1 MNEEFRE
8 LHCLGQ
14 FRMDISDCFHVS
26 MSLTLILLFLKPT
39 VFFLLNVMA
48 QHWLVIKEGQF
59 SLILNLSAQIIVK
72 VV

>member
-1 MNEEFRE
+1 ME
-8 LHCLGQ
+8 
-14 FRMDISDCFHVS
+14 ISDCFHVS

-48 QHWLVIKEGQF
+48 QHWLVIREGQF

>member
-1 MNEEFRE
+1 ME
-8 LHCLGQ
+8 
-14 FRMDISDCFHVS
+14 ISDCFRVS

-48 QHWLVIKEGQF
+48 QHWLVIREGQF